1 MNTVRRVISLRRIE
15 KNTVRRGGIT
25 DLLKRKENDQEDS
38 PVHPHDE
45 GAKPVSRRKEGE
57 KPQLSLAQSQ
67 HLERNVAIS

>member
-1 MNTVRRVISLRRIE
+1 MNMVRRVISLRRIE

-57 KPQLSLAQSQ
+57 KPQSSLARSQ